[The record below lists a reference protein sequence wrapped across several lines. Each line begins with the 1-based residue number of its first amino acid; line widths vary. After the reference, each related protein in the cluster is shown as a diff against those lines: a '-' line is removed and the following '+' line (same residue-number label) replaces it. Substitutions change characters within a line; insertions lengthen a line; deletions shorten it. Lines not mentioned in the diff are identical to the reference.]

1 MLVLMLASLVRT
13 GLMLMLMSQVWSVTH
28 WLAEVL
34 YAYAYVNHVPSGHDS
49 DRSMSRRAQGFDIL
63 KCICLKSPAIPL
75 VQSFFYVYAYAYA
88 CACVVSEDWAL
99 PQLEV
104 LFRPSSPCFL
114 NTQWKFAAPRSHWSH
129 FTLLTCVKTSIFYCV
144 TM

>member
-1 MLVLMLASLVRT
+1 MKRNSLIGR
-13 GLMLMLMSQVWSVTH
+13 SSFP
-28 WLAEVL
+28 